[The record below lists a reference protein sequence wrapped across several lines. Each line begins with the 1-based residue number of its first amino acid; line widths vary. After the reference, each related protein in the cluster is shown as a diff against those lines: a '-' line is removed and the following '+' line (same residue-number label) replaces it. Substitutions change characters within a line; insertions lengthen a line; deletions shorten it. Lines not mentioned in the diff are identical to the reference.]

1 MLPFNQFNQ
10 FLIDARDS
18 LRSLHMTQ
26 PAFYRPS
33 NSPTNVMALGSKTKS
48 DPQDEMKADSV
59 TTTLLPSILVVDDD
73 SSVLEMLHDALD
85 LWGFDV
91 FLAKNGR
98 EGMHVLATQKV
109 DGILL
114 DMDMPVMDGL
124 TMLDELRWL
133 EYPTPVVV
141 MSGGVKGMSQ
151 KQLVKEGAQ
160 GFMSKP
166 FSLSFL
172 RDVCTTIFQKQG
184 VDGRSS
190 DHSHVA

>member
-1 MLPFNQFNQ
+1 MAQRTFDRTPTS
-10 FLIDARDS
+10 R
-18 LRSLHMTQ
+18 
-26 PAFYRPS
+26 
-33 NSPTNVMALGSKTKS
+33 TNVMNLGSKIKS
-48 DPQDEMKADSV
+48 DSQQKMKDDSV
-59 TTTLLPSILVVDDD
+59 TTTLVPSILVVDDD
-73 SSVLEMLHDALD
+73 PSVLEMLHDALD

-98 EGMHVLATQKV
+98 EGLHVLATQKV
-109 DGILL
+109 DGILV

-133 EYPTPVVV
+133 GYPTPVVI
-141 MSGGVKGMSQ
+141 MSGGVKVLNH
-151 KQLVKEGAQ
+151 KQVQKEGAQ

-172 RDVCTTIFQKQG
+172 RNVCRTIFEKQG
-184 VDGRSS
+184 VDSRSA

>member
-1 MLPFNQFNQ
+1 M
-10 FLIDARDS
+10 A
-18 LRSLHMTQ
+18 Q
-26 PAFYRPS
+26 PYS
-33 NSPTNVMALGSKTKS
+33 TNKPPASATSVMNRGFKS
-48 DPQDEMKADSV
+48 DPQRQVMGESG

-73 SSVLEMLHDALD
+73 PSVLEMLHDALD

-98 EGMHVLATQKV
+98 EGLHVLANQKV
-109 DGILL
+109 DGILV

-133 EYPTPVVV
+133 GYPTPVVI
-141 MSGGVKGMSQ
+141 MSGDVKGLS
-151 KQLVKEGAQ
+151 KRQLLKEGAQ

-172 RDVCTTIFQKQG
+172 RDVCATIFENQG
-184 VDGRSS
+184 VNGRSG

>member
-1 MLPFNQFNQ
+1 
-10 FLIDARDS
+10 
-18 LRSLHMTQ
+18 MTQ
-26 PAFYRPS
+26 RTFHRPPT
-33 NSPTNVMALGSKTKS
+33 SPTNVMTLGTRTKT
-48 DPQDEMKADSV
+48 DPQPQMTDESV

-73 SSVLEMLHDALD
+73 PSVLEMLHDALD

-98 EGMHVLATQKV
+98 EGLHVLATQKV

-133 EYPTPVVV
+133 GYPTPVVI
-141 MSGGVKGMSQ
+141 MSGGVKGLSQ

-172 RDVCTTIFQKQG
+172 RDLCATIFENQG
-184 VDGRSS
+184 VDGRIA
-190 DHSHVA
+190 DRSHVA

>member
-1 MLPFNQFNQ
+1 
-10 FLIDARDS
+10 
-18 LRSLHMTQ
+18 
-26 PAFYRPS
+26 
-33 NSPTNVMALGSKTKS
+33 
-48 DPQDEMKADSV
+48 MKDDSV
-59 TTTLLPSILVVDDD
+59 TATLLPSILVVDDD
-73 SSVLEMLHDALD
+73 PSVLEMLHDALD

-98 EGMHVLATQKV
+98 EGLHVLATQKV

-133 EYPTPVVV
+133 GYPTPVVI
-141 MSGGVKGMSQ
+141 MSGGVKAMSR
-151 KQLVKEGAQ
+151 KQVMKEGAQ

-172 RDVCTTIFQKQG
+172 RDVCSTVFENQG
-184 VDGRSS
+184 VTVSA
-190 DHSHVA
+190 DHDSQLR

>member
-1 MLPFNQFNQ
+1 MEKQGPFYRQFN
-10 FLIDARDS
+10 S
-18 LRSLHMTQ
+18 L
-26 PAFYRPS
+26 
-33 NSPTNVMALGSKTKS
+33 TNVMTAGFKTKNDS
-48 DPQDEMKADSV
+48 RQEMKDGSL

-73 SSVLEMLHDALD
+73 PSVLEMLHDALD

-98 EGMHVLATQKV
+98 EGLHVLATQKV
-109 DGILL
+109 DGILV

-133 EYPTPVVV
+133 GYPTPLVI
-141 MSGGVKGMSQ
+141 MSGGVKVLSQ
-151 KQLVKEGAQ
+151 NQVRKEGAQ

-172 RDVCTTIFQKQG
+172 REVCTTMFQKQG
-184 VDGRSS
+184 VDGLSA